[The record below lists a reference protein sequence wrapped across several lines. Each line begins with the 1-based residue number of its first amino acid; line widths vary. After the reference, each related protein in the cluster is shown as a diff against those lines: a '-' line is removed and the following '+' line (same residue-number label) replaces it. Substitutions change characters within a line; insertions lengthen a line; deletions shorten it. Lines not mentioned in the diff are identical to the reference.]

1 MTRYRARS
9 AFPAREN
16 RRQQLRPP
24 PDIPLPSGGV
34 TAGDTD
40 VSAGGPALT
49 SAVILVQSP
58 NQQRFGVT
66 ITRDSTHVTMWLRGD
81 LDLAGRERLVSAARA
96 QLIVH
101 RPSAITIDLGGLE
114 FLAASGISALL
125 GIKRLAERRGIPFA
139 LARVPAQVHRL
150 FRMCGIADLYSTA
163 GRLRG
168 GAAKR

>member
-1 MTRYRARS
+1 VTRYRSRS
-9 AFPAREN
+9 AFRAREN

-34 TAGDTD
+34 AAGDTD

-49 SAVILVQSP
+49 SAVIPVQSP
-58 NQQRFGVT
+58 HQQRFGVT
-66 ITRDSTHVTMWLRGD
+66 VTRDCTRVTMWLRGD
-81 LDLAGRERLVSAARA
+81 LDLAGRGRLMSGARA
-96 QLIVH
+96 QLTVH
-101 RPSAITIDLGGLE
+101 RPSAITVDLGGVE

-125 GIKRLAERRGIPFA
+125 GIKRLADRRGIPFA
-139 LARVPAQVHRL
+139 FARVPAHVHRL
-150 FRMCGIADLYSTA
+150 FRMCGIADLSSTA